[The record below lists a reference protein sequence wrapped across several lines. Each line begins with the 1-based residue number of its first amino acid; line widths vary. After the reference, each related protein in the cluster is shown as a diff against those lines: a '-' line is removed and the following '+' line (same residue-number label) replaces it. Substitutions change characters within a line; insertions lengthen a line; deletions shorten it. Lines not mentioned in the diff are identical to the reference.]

1 MKKGLK
7 WVIGI
12 IVVLYL
18 FGRLSGGGSS
28 RTAGTR
34 SAQQTAPAQPVQEI
48 QEQPAA
54 EPVMQEQQETEP
66 VQQVQEPVQQEVAE
80 EQPQQ
85 EDHAAEPAAQEQTE
99 QTETQPALQ
108 EPADSGIPGVS
119 AEFKN
124 TMDEYEAFF
133 DDYVEFIQMYEE
145 SNDIAMMGKYAEMM
159 NQYVVSM
166 QALENMDTEAMTK
179 EEQAYYIE
187 VMSRI
192 SQKMLLASQ

>member
-7 WVIGI
+7 WVIVI

-54 EPVMQEQQETEP
+54 EPVMQEQ
-66 VQQVQEPVQQEVAE
+66 
-80 EQPQQ
+80 
-85 EDHAAEPAAQEQTE
+85 TE
-99 QTETQPALQ
+99 QTETQPASQ

-133 DDYVEFIQMYEE
+133 DDYVEFMQMYKE
-145 SNDIAMMGKYAEMM
+145 SNDIALMGKYAEMM

-166 QALENMDTEAMTK
+166 QALENMDTENMTK

-192 SQKMLLASQ
+192 SQKMILASP

>member
-1 MKKGLK
+1 MKKGFK

-12 IVVLYL
+12 LVVLYL
-18 FGRLSGGGSS
+18 FGRISGGGSS
-28 RTAGTR
+28 RSTGTR
-34 SAQQTAPAQPVQEI
+34 SAQQTAPAQQV
-48 QEQPAA
+48 
-54 EPVMQEQQETEP
+54 QQESEP
-66 VQQVQEPVQQEVAE
+66 VQQVQEE
-80 EQPQQ
+80 
-85 EDHAAEPAAQEQTE
+85 AQEQPAE
-99 QTETQPALQ
+99 AEAQTEAQ

-133 DDYVEFIQMYEE
+133 DDYVEFMQMYKE
-145 SNDIAMMGKYAEMM
+145 SNDVAMMGKYAEMM

-166 QALENMDTEAMTK
+166 QALENMDTESMTVA
-179 EEQAYYIE
+179 EQAYYIE

>member
-12 IVVLYL
+12 LVVLYL
-18 FGRLSGGGSS
+18 FGRISGGGSS
-28 RTAGTR
+28 RSTGTR
-34 SAQQTAPAQPVQEI
+34 SAQQTAPAQQVQQETEPEKTE
-48 QEQPAA
+48 EQPAA
-54 EPVMQEQQETEP
+54 EPVVQEQEEAEPVQQESEP
-66 VQQVQEPVQQEVAE
+66 VQQVQEE
-80 EQPQQ
+80 
-85 EDHAAEPAAQEQTE
+85 AQEQPAE
-99 QTETQPALQ
+99 AEAQTEAQ

-133 DDYVEFIQMYEE
+133 DDYVEFMQMYKE
-145 SNDIAMMGKYAEMM
+145 SNDVAMMGKYAEMM
-159 NQYVVSM
+159 NQ
-166 QALENMDTEAMTK
+166 K